1 MGIIV
6 SQHAIDRTNVKSPD
20 FYQKLPL
27 CRSEEHTC
35 RFCMESWPSWARVL
49 EAAPRAPPTMK
60 VEFAGHP
67 TRYLPVAPGPR
78 GMQQFKVPPA
88 IPRRACPLRMQA
100 FSARA
105 RGRAR
110 STPIQVHSC
119 SLWSGA
125 SAALHCPLSLH
136 GSSSSAAHL
145 VAILHPPSLICTTA
159 SIPRAEHKTLHVAHR
174 TICVNS
180 SASAQ
185 ETSCWSTSSARPPN
199 TQLFSPEVQ
208 PSSMTAACLSLAP
221 SCACLDS
228 RVRTCLSKSN

>member
-100 FSARA
+100 FAARA

-136 GSSSSAAHL
+136 GSSSSAANP
-145 VAILHPPSLICTTA
+145 VGNPT
-159 SIPRAEHKTLHVAHR
+159 
-174 TICVNS
+174 
-180 SASAQ
+180 SAQ
-185 ETSCWSTSSARPPN
+185 FDLHNSIHPQSRAQDFACCSQDNLR
-199 TQLFSPEVQ
+199 QLFGISPGDELLVNFECPAPQ
-208 PSSMTAACLSLAP
+208 HPTFFTTGSTHIDDCRLS
-221 SCACLDS
+221 
-228 RVRTCLSKSN
+228 VTCTVMCMS